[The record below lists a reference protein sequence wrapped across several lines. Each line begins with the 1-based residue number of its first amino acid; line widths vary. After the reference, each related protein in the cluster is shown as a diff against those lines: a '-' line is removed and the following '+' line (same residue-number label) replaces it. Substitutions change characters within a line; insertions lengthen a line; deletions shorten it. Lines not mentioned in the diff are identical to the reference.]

1 MPVNLCLRL
10 SFGWLALLMAAV
22 VSPATSR
29 ALASDS
35 GAVTRPRTADQGVAA
50 LPATQPMVV
59 VRMRAKD
66 RCEPRCPEWIMA
78 EGTIMPDTPG
88 RFRQLLRQIGSE
100 KLPVVLDSSGGDLD
114 AALEIGRIIRANG
127 LATIIGRSEVQGCAP
142 REPVCNEGRRLGLA
156 YAGFV
161 SIPGA
166 CSDACLLLLAAGV
179 QRIGYWIA
187 EAHLPA
193 PDSFTTRKAGADA
206 AALVSTYLADMG
218 ISPGLMPRLRRN
230 SLALNRADMLHFG
243 LSTGRQRVEDFTGS
257 SICARATPAAN
268 CVAAAIAQPSTRVST
283 TPDTKGKAAPRSTGV
298 IIWGGIEEM

>member
-1 MPVNLCLRL
+1 MPVNLPFRL
-10 SFGWLALLMAAV
+10 SLGWLALMLAALV
-22 VSPATSR
+22 LPATSR

-35 GAVTRPRTADQGVAA
+35 GGPARPSLAGQAA
-50 LPATQPMVV
+50 PTGPEPRPMIV

-66 RCEPRCPEWIMA
+66 KCGPRCPEWIMA
-78 EGTIMPDTPG
+78 EGVITPDTPG

-100 KLPVVLDSSGGDLD
+100 KLPVVLDSSGGDID

-127 LATIIGRSEVQGCAP
+127 LTTIIGRSEAQGCAP

-161 SIPGA
+161 SIPGECA
-166 CSDACLLLLAAGV
+166 GACLLLLAAGV

-187 EAHLPA
+187 EAHIPA
-193 PDSFTTRKAGADA
+193 LESFSTRKTGADA
-206 AALVSTYLADMG
+206 AKLVGTYLADMG
-218 ISPGLMPRLRRN
+218 ISPGLIPRLRRN
-230 SLALNRADMLHFG
+230 SLALSRAEMLHFG

-268 CVAAAIAQPSTRVST
+268 CVASATAQPSTRVA
-283 TPDTKGKAAPRSTGV
+283 TKPAARKKTAPRSTSV
-298 IIWGGIEEM
+298 IIWGGIDEM